1 MLDTSITKK
10 MTVKLI
16 YILYFFIIS
25 KQLRIIGMLHYFL
38 VLIMI
43 GKRLILI
50 SDNVM
55 ISACLICQLG

>member
-16 YILYFFIIS
+16 YVLYLFIIS
-25 KQLRIIGMLHYFL
+25 KQLRIISMLHYFL

-43 GKRLILI
+43 GK
-50 SDNVM
+50 D
-55 ISACLICQLG
+55 